1 MKSIQQSLKHSVW
14 ECKYHIV
21 WIPKYRRKVLYSQ
34 LRQYL
39 GEIFHGLARQKECTI
54 EEGHL
59 MSDHVHILISIPP
72 KYSVAQIVGFLKG
85 KSSIAIVRNYLGRK
99 QNFTGQHF
107 RARGYHVSTVGRDEE
122 KIRQYIRHQENEERR
137 LENLSLF

>member
-21 WIPKYRRKVLYSQ
+21 WIPKYRRKVLYGQ

-39 GEIFHGLARQKECTI
+39 GEIFHDLARQKECRI

-59 MSDHVHILISIPP
+59 MRDHVHILISIPP
-72 KYSVAQIVGFLKG
+72 KYSVAQIVGYLKWSKRSKG
-85 KSSIAIVRNYLGRK
+85 SGDND
-99 QNFTGQHF
+99 NPP
-107 RARGYHVSTVGRDEE
+107 
-122 KIRQYIRHQENEERR
+122 
-137 LENLSLF
+137 